1 MFWLR
6 LVSKTTLFVLDY
18 SSSDGTHHN
27 LVTFNRACSKNG
39 TIKVI
44 RISPL
49 STRIEGTL
57 DDNYILTC
65 SH

>member
-27 LVTFNRACSKNG
+27 LVTFNG